1 MAIFRP
7 NLTAP
12 IPNNPFYSPESNF
25 IYGNTGPLI
34 VGSGLSI
41 NNITGVISASGGG
54 GGSGTVTSVS
64 GVSPVV
70 VTNGTTT
77 PSISILPASTA
88 QAGIVQLYNAN
99 DNPSTTI
106 ALTANAGYLLQQQI
120 DQLNISNNLTLAGT
134 IDASTGNLGTV
145 TAEGTAAGFTAG
157 SPLPAA
163 ATGNAEYYVIVTTPG
178 TMTPPGGAAQACD
191 QGDWWLSDGSA
202 WQFLDVGPTIP
213 IGSLTQ
219 PGIVQLCDSTT
230 STSTTVAATPNSVKT
245 AFDLAAAAMPITG
258 GTFTGPVTFTGTD
271 TFNGC
276 AIYNNDVTYNS
287 AQYFCGPSNFC
298 CPATFAECAIFN
310 CDTTFNAPSTFCCP
324 VSFCCTPTL
333 APGVP
338 LGCGADVTYN
348 NTVSGLAATNVQDAI
363 DEIDSAL
370 GTFIPCAAITGK
382 GAVLTGTGASAV
394 TALPVGTDGQVLVAN
409 SLCSSGLEWVAGSA
423 GTVTTVSGVSPIS
436 VATGSSTPV
445 VSINTAST
453 TGPGAVQLANN
464 TTTNDPTL
472 ALTAAQ
478 GYAMQQQINSL
489 LAGGGLTLAG
499 TLNASTGLLAT
510 VTASGSGAGFTAG
523 SALPTPAAG
532 NTDYF
537 VIVTTGGSYS
547 PPGGGGPYT
556 ASQGDWFLSDGT
568 VYNFLNVGPEV
579 AYATTAVAGTVCFA
593 TNAQT
598 AAGTATNLAVTPAGV
613 ASAYI
618 ANSALTAK
626 GSLITASAAST
637 PSILPVGSNGQVL
650 IADSACTGG
659 LKWGTTAGTP
669 QACPATLGIVY
680 ACTSV
685 GGITAAG
692 YNAAKSAT
700 SGQGTAV
707 GLEALCSSINPSGA
721 TAIGVSALRS
731 LTSGAQNTAVGAC
744 SLCSVVSTNSNTATG
759 FAALCTTTGTGN
771 IALGAFAGCG
781 VTSGNCNVLIGN
793 LASPTNPTD
802 SCQLRIGW
810 SAANYWLCG
819 DSTKAIQPGAG
830 IRDCAGSTGTANQV
844 LLSDG
849 ANAICWGSAPAG
861 AAATPIVL
869 GSYYGCVGTTN
880 NNVSAGFN
888 ALRAVT
894 SGTLN
899 TAVGRDALCVVTT
912 GSCNVAIGAQALQ
925 LNTGFQNVAVGA
937 QSLSLATSGQLN
949 SAVGFCSGNSI
960 TTGSFNTL
968 EGSYAGYQ
976 LTTGQQNTLIGY
988 NAGPGSSTGCF
999 NTALG
1004 LSSGSGIGTG
1014 CYNVALGFA
1023 ATLPVTNGSC
1033 QLVIGWNGGQN
1044 WLTGCSNKAIR
1055 PGAGIMDCTGSTG
1068 TAGQVLMSNGSNAV
1082 CWGTG
1087 GGGTKQYLSAY
1098 GGLAATCSS
1107 FAARQIV
1114 NIWCTTATNGIT
1126 MLGNSSFALTAGKTY
1141 LINVTL
1147 TPTGASLLGGGV
1159 VWSVFNTST
1168 SGQIVPVQM
1177 ISPTACATPGA
1188 TFSAVYTPTTSHFI
1202 AICSGPGTG
1211 GSYAASGGS
1220 TLTITEI

>member
-1 MAIFRP
+1 
-7 NLTAP
+7 
-12 IPNNPFYSPESNF
+12 
-25 IYGNTGPLI
+25 
-34 VGSGLSI
+34 
-41 NNITGVISASGGG
+41 
-54 GGSGTVTSVS
+54 
-64 GVSPVV
+64 
-70 VTNGTTT
+70 
-77 PSISILPASTA
+77 
-88 QAGIVQLYNAN
+88 
-99 DNPSTTI
+99 
-106 ALTANAGYLLQQQI
+106 
-120 DQLNISNNLTLAGT
+120 
-134 IDASTGNLGTV
+134 
-145 TAEGTAAGFTAG
+145 
-157 SPLPAA
+157 
-163 ATGNAEYYVIVTTPG
+163 
-178 TMTPPGGAAQACD
+178 
-191 QGDWWLSDGSA
+191 
-202 WQFLDVGPTIP
+202 
-213 IGSLTQ
+213 
-219 PGIVQLCDSTT
+219 
-230 STSTTVAATPNSVKT
+230 
-245 AFDLAAAAMPITG
+245 
-258 GTFTGPVTFTGTD
+258 
-271 TFNGC
+271 
-276 AIYNNDVTYNS
+276 
-287 AQYFCGPSNFC
+287 
-298 CPATFAECAIFN
+298 
-310 CDTTFNAPSTFCCP
+310 
-324 VSFCCTPTL
+324 
-333 APGVP
+333 
-338 LGCGADVTYN
+338 
-348 NTVSGLAATNVQDAI
+348 
-363 DEIDSAL
+363 
-370 GTFIPCAAITGK
+370 
-382 GAVLTGTGASAV
+382 VLTGTGASAV

-423 GTVTTVSGVSPIS
+423 GTVTTVSGVSPIN

-445 VSINTAST
+445 VSINAAST

-523 SALPTPAAG
+523 SALPAPAAG

-579 AYATTAVAGTVCFA
+579 AYATTTVAGTVCFA

-781 VTSGNCNVLIGN
+781 GTSGSCNVLIGN

-819 DSTKAIQPGAG
+819 DSTKAIKPGAG
-830 IRDCAGSTGTANQV
+830 IIDCASSTGAAGQV
-844 LLSDG
+844 LLSNG
-849 ANAICWGSAPAG
+849 ANAICWGSAPTPPATAITLGGTYSCVGGATCTSFGAGYGSVGAITTGPDNVGVGVRALNALTTGNSNTALGYCAG
-861 AAATPIVL
+861 AQVNGNLNTFIGSRTGAALTNSSGNNLNTIVGSCSFSGTTCGNSNTVLGGFSWDFPATGFPLENVLIGYGAARALGCIGLASCNIFIGARVAPAGALPAWRNGGLKNTIIGYCATPNQASGDLNVAL
-869 GSYYGCVGTTN
+869 GADVNLPS
-880 NNVSAGFN
+880 
-888 ALRAVT
+888 
-894 SGTLN
+894 
-899 TAVGRDALCVVTT
+899 TT
-912 GSCNVAIGAQALQ
+912 GSCQLAIG
-925 LNTGFQNVAVGA
+925 F
-937 QSLSLATSGQLN
+937 ATNQ
-949 SAVGFCSGNSI
+949 
-960 TTGSFNTL
+960 
-968 EGSYAGYQ
+968 Y
-976 LTTGQQNTLIGY
+976 
-988 NAGPGSSTGCF
+988 
-999 NTALG
+999 
-1004 LSSGSGIGTG
+1004 
-1014 CYNVALGFA
+1014 
-1023 ATLPVTNGSC
+1023 
-1033 QLVIGWNGGQN
+1033 

-1107 FAARQIV
+1107 SAVRQIV
-1114 NIWCTTATNGIT
+1114 NIWCTTAASGIT
-1126 MLGNSSFALTAGKTY
+1126 MLGNNSFALTAGKTY

-1147 TPTGASLLGGGV
+1147 TPTGASALGGGV

-1177 ISPTACATPGA
+1177 VSPTACATPGA
-1188 TFSAVYTPTTSHFI
+1188 TFSAVYTPTTSHYI

-1211 GSYAASGGS
+1211 GAYAASCGS